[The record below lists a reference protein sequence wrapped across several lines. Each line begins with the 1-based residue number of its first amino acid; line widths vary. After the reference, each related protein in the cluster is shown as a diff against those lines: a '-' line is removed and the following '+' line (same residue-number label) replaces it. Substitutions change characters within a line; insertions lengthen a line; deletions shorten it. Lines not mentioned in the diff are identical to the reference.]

1 MRYLSGTIIGLI
13 LFLHLQSFAGG
24 VFTITGNKL
33 QPTIEV
39 GISKDQEKILNDL
52 SPEIASTIL
61 SLHIVTD
68 SIISPVPV
76 YGKYSLA
83 GNRLNFS
90 PLYPLGNDLCYEIRY
105 NTGNKLIT
113 QRFSTPTKKQH
124 TGISEVTQVYPITDT
139 IPANILFFH
148 VRFSLPMA
156 NDIAGYTYVTI
167 ADADGKVIERP
178 WRQRT
183 FWLDSGPL
191 MVLMIHPGRV
201 KTGIHYTGP
210 VFIPGKKYTISVD
223 RTIKDIYGNSIR
235 ETASKQYT
243 VQQEDRSLPKI
254 ESFTP
259 VLPAQSF
266 GTLSIIFSKGMDHA
280 TVTEGVKIL
289 DRNNQPVSC
298 TISQRKNDREI
309 SIIPTHRWQKGRYKI
324 LFESI
329 VSDFASNHI
338 NRPFEITDIEERL
351 KDTVET
357 NRFFEVR

>member
-1 MRYLSGTIIGLI
+1 MRYFSITVIGLV

-24 VFTITGNKL
+24 SFTITGNKL
-33 QPTIEV
+33 QPTIGV
-39 GISKDQEKILNDL
+39 SISKSQGKTLNDL
-52 SPEIASTIL
+52 SPEIASAIL
-61 SLHIVTD
+61 SLHIITD
-68 SIISPVPV
+68 GIASPIPI
-76 YGKYSLA
+76 YGKYALS
-83 GNRLNFS
+83 GDRLSFS
-90 PLYPLGNDLCYEIRY
+90 PLYPLGNNLCYEIRY
-105 NTGNKLIT
+105 NTGSKIFTKRFCT
-113 QRFSTPTKKQH
+113 QPEKQH
-124 TGISEVTQVYPITDT
+124 TGIASVIQIYPIADT

-156 NDIAGYTYVTI
+156 NDIAGYTHVTI
-167 ADADGKVIERP
+167 TDAAEKLIERP

-183 FWLDSGPL
+183 FWLDSGRL

-210 VFIPGKKYTISVD
+210 VFMPGKKYTISID
-223 RTIKDIYGNSIR
+223 RTIKDIHGNTIK
-235 ETASKQYT
+235 ETASKQYI

-266 GTLSIIFSKGMDHA
+266 NTLSILFSKGMDHA
-280 TVTEGVKIL
+280 TTTEGIKIL
-289 DRNNQPVSC
+289 DSNNQPVSC
-298 TISQRKNDREI
+298 TISHQKNDQEI
-309 SIIPTHRWQKGRYKI
+309 SIVPTQRWQKGRYKI
-324 LFESI
+324 LFDNI

-338 NRPFEITDIEERL
+338 NRPFEITDINERL

>member
-1 MRYLSGTIIGLI
+1 MRYFSVTVIGLV

-24 VFTITGNKL
+24 FFTITGNRL
-33 QPTIEV
+33 QPIIGV
-39 GISKDQEKILNDL
+39 NISKAQENILNDL

-68 SIISPVPV
+68 SIASAVPV

-83 GNRLNFS
+83 GHRLSFY
-90 PLYPLGNDLCYEIRY
+90 PLYPLGSDLRYEIRY
-105 NTGNKLIT
+105 NTGNKFIT
-113 QRFSTPTKKQH
+113 QRFSTPAEKQH
-124 TGISEVTQVYPITDT
+124 VGVAEVMQVYPIADT

-167 ADADGKVIERP
+167 ADAEGKLIERP

-183 FWLDSGPL
+183 FWLDSGRL

-201 KTGIHYTGP
+201 KTGIHYTGH
-210 VFIPGKKYTISVD
+210 VFIPGKKYTISIN
-223 RTIKDIYGNSIR
+223 RTIKDIYGNLIK
-235 ETASKQYT
+235 ETASKQYI
-243 VQQEDRSLPKI
+243 VEQEDRSLPKI
-254 ESFTP
+254 ESFTS

-266 GTLSIIFSKGMDHA
+266 STLSIIFSKGMDHA
-280 TVTEGVKIL
+280 TATEGIKIL
-289 DRNNQPVSC
+289 DHNNQPVLC
-298 TISQRKNDREI
+298 TINQRKNDREI
-309 SIIPTHRWQKGRYKI
+309 LIIPTHRWQKGRYKI